1 MHILGKQALWW
12 GPHTQ
17 QGYCTPVKP
26 HYNLTF
32 EWPPHVRSAVVFCS
46 TSPLGCVSAEG
57 CEVGQWSEWG
67 ACTRRNK
74 TCGYKWGL
82 ETRTRHI
89 VKKPPKDTIPCP
101 TIAESR
107 MCKMAMRHC
116 RRGKDVMQPTC
127 APSKS
132 LSLTSDPRPRSR
144 CPGLFNI
151 KENSPLIPQGCS
163 FLPSEFHLFHVTPR
177 TSRSA
182 LFLQRL
188 YSGGARRCCRA

>member
-1 MHILGKQALWW
+1 M
-12 GPHTQ
+12 
-17 QGYCTPVKP
+17 
-26 HYNLTF
+26 
-32 EWPPHVRSAVVFCS
+32 RSAVVFCS
-46 TSPLGCVSAEG
+46 TSPLVCVSAEG

-116 RRGKDVMQPTC
+116 RRGRDVVQPH
-127 APSKS
+127 ANVPARAWKS
-132 LSLTSDPRPRSR
+132 LSLTSDPVHVHVALVWSILKKTAHLSHRVAPS
-144 CPGLFNI
+144 
-151 KENSPLIPQGCS
+151 SPQSSTC
-163 FLPSEFHLFHVTPR
+163 FM
-177 TSRSA
+177 
-182 LFLQRL
+182 
-188 YSGGARRCCRA
+188 